1 VKNLSLPSRANI
13 VWLLMLLAAA
23 PWAAGCGYHFV
34 ASGSGLPSNATTIY
48 VAKFQN
54 LSRNTGLQEEFA
66 RYLKDEIAN
75 HKRLVLVDDPASAD
89 LRLTGTIRSYET
101 YPGAFN
107 AVAEP
112 STYDMTMM
120 VDARLVDRS
129 NNLIWTTRGLSDQS
143 EYATVA
149 NAVVVTAPGFLRK
162 TCAPRISRRCPTL
175 SLPRPRC
182 SRRASRPW
190 RRWLTTSTA
199 RCPKASSGESQVR

>member
-1 VKNLSLPSRANI
+1 
-13 VWLLMLLAAA
+13 VWLLLLLAAV
-23 PWAAGCGYHFV
+23 PLAAGCGYHFV

-101 YPGAFN
+101 YPGASN

-112 STYDMTMM
+112 STYDMAMM

-129 NNLIWTTRGLSDQS
+129 NNLIWTTRGLSEQG
-143 EYATVA
+143 EYAMVA
-149 NAVVVTAPGFLRK
+149 NAVVVTSPKFLQQNLRSHDISALPDAQLAQTQVQSSRQQTMAALARDLYSSMSEGF
-162 TCAPRISRRCPTL
+162 
-175 SLPRPRC
+175 
-182 SRRASRPW
+182 
-190 RRWLTTSTA
+190 
-199 RCPKASSGESQVR
+199 